1 MKDLTQDAWIA
12 DRDNARDIFP
22 KRSTSKIENRV
33 ISAAERNADPVET
46 ERRYQ
51 EVLAHNAAV
60 RKAEETTTEKMGKI
74 TAGMP
79 GLPGG
84 MKFPF

>member
-33 ISAAERNADPVET
+33 ISDAERNADPVET

-51 EVLAHNAAV
+51 EVLAQNEAL
-60 RKAEETTTEKMGKI
+60 RKASREKSK
-74 TAGMP
+74 ADA
-79 GLPGG
+79 
-84 MKFPF
+84 KARRKAQHS

>member
-33 ISAAERNADPVET
+33 ISDAERNADPVET

-60 RKAEETTTEKMGKI
+60 RKAAREKSK
-74 TAGMP
+74 ADARA
-79 GLPGG
+79 
-84 MKFPF
+84 KARARRAARKNS

>member
-33 ISAAERNADPVET
+33 ISAAERNADPLET

-51 EVLAHNAAV
+51 EVLAHNAAL
-60 RKAEETTTEKMGKI
+60 RKAASEKSK
-74 TAGMP
+74 ADARA
-79 GLPGG
+79 
-84 MKFPF
+84 KARVRRAARKS